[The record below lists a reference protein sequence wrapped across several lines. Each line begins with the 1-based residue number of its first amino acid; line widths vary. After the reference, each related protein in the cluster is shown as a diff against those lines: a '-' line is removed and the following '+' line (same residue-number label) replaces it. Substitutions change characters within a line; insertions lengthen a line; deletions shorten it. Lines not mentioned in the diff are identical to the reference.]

1 MAIAPFTLHCANAR
15 CQSANSSHDAICQ
28 RCGTP
33 IPRRY
38 LWAVGP
44 SEAFPKEV
52 GHLIESRYYVIS
64 DRLVLDTSPGL
75 LPEIPPPEE
84 DLPATFQPY
93 LRLFPHRYAVPQ
105 VYGLLK
111 GLSQPFYLLEG
122 APIYP
127 QNGLAIQPD
136 GSFRRAEGELMPTL
150 GEAWPLATPQRQL
163 GWLWQ
168 LIRLW
173 EPLAQEGVA
182 QTLLNPD
189 LIRVEGS
196 AIRLLALEASDRPE
210 NPPSL
215 DWLGQVWLPWAVTA
229 HTSIAPFLN
238 GLIERLTSGAL
249 SQVEQVLPLLDQA
262 LAIACE
268 GQTMELQVA
277 TCTDPGPQRKQN
289 EDACLPQGGTFRMTR
304 PGIQSITLVCDGLG
318 GHDGGEVAS
327 QLSADSIH
335 RYLQTPANLENTTPG
350 IAMQRAVV
358 KANDQLLKRNND
370 EQRFMRQR
378 MGTTVVMSWVVKHLM
393 YLGHVGDSRIYRVT
407 PAGYTQ
413 LTTDDDVA
421 SQSVSYGQNVY
432 RHAVRPSAAGALTQA
447 LGITDTKHL
456 RPTIQRFFFDDEMLV
471 LLCSDGLS
479 DRNRVAEIWDRILQP
494 VFTNNINVAVS
505 AMQLLEAANQLNGHD
520 NSTIS
525 LVHVK
530 VKEQP
535 VPETQPLLELLPPL
549 PAEESPAEKEPVP
562 SAVAAVPSGRP
573 NPEPSAASSTEQSSA
588 SASKE
593 TSRRKRFI
601 PFLWG
606 MVVLGT
612 LVPVAG
618 FRAQFIQRSP
628 SPTEAAEI
636 ESKRSTRS
644 LSSASRRQRDAE
656 GIQNLVP
663 EPGEFGLELV
673 MPEQAPAQS
682 VDAKE

>member
-15 CQSANSSHDAICQ
+15 CQSANSSHDAICH

-44 SEAFPKEV
+44 SEAFPKQLGE
-52 GHLIESRYYVIS
+52 LIQERYYVIG
-64 DRLVLDTSPGL
+64 DRVVLDTRPGL
-75 LPEIPPPEE
+75 LPDVPPPEE
-84 DLPATFQPY
+84 DFPVEFQPY
-93 LRLFPHRYAVPQ
+93 LRLFAHRYAVPQ
-105 VYGLLK
+105 IYGVLK

-127 QNGLAIQPD
+127 QNGLATEPN
-136 GSFRRAEGELMPTL
+136 GTFRKAEGEMMPTL

-168 LIRLW
+168 IIRLW

-210 NPPSL
+210 HPPTL

-229 HTSIAPFLN
+229 HSSISPFLK
-238 GLIERLTSGAL
+238 GLIERLTGGVLRQAD
-249 SQVEQVLPLLDQA
+249 QVLPLLDQA

-268 GQTMELQVA
+268 GQSMDLQVA
-277 TCTDPGPQRKQN
+277 TCTDSGPQRKQN

-335 RYLQTPANLENTTPG
+335 RYLQTPANLENITPG
-350 IAMQRAVV
+350 IAMQRAVI
-358 KANDQLLKRNND
+358 KANDQLLQRNND
-370 EQRFMRQR
+370 EQRFLRQR
-378 MGTTVVMSWVVKHLM
+378 MGTTVVMSWVVKHLF

-413 LTTDDDVA
+413 LTLDDDVA
-421 SQSVSYGQNVY
+421 SLSVSQGQNVY

-447 LGITDTKHL
+447 LGITDTEHL
-456 RPTIQRFFFDDEMLV
+456 RPTIQRFFFDDEMLL

-525 LVHVK
+525 LVHIK
-530 VKEQP
+530 LKEQP
-535 VPETQPLLELLPPL
+535 LPDSKALKGLLTPWPF
-549 PAEESPAEKEPVP
+549 EEAEKNEASQKPPATTLP
-562 SAVAAVPSGRP
+562 SSRLNAAVLQSPK
-573 NPEPSAASSTEQSSA
+573 ASMA
-588 SASKE
+588 KAKPA
-593 TSRRKRFI
+593 KRGFA
-601 PFLWG
+601 PLAWG
-606 MVVLGT
+606 LLVLGT
-612 LVPVAG
+612 LGTLAG
-618 FRAQFIQRSP
+618 VSYQQLNRESPQR
-628 SPTEAAEI
+628 TEAAEV
-636 ESKRSTRS
+636 ESRPNRGNSSTPQLKMR
-644 LSSASRRQRDAE
+644 AG
-656 GIQNLVP
+656 GINDSEP
-663 EPGEFGLELV
+663 EAGEFELQ
-673 MPEQAPAQS
+673 QAEPSQS
-682 VDAKE
+682 ESGESESP

>member
-15 CQSANSSHDAICQ
+15 CQSANSSHDAICH

-44 SEAFPKEV
+44 SEAFPKQLGE
-52 GHLIESRYYVIS
+52 LIQERYYVIG
-64 DRLVLDTSPGL
+64 DRVVLDTRPGL
-75 LPEIPPPEE
+75 LPDVPPPEE
-84 DLPATFQPY
+84 DLPTEFLPY
-93 LRLFPHRYAVPQ
+93 LRLFAHRYAVPQ
-105 VYGLLK
+105 VYGVLK

-127 QNGLAIQPD
+127 QNGLEIKPD
-136 GSFRRAEGELMPTL
+136 GTFRKAEGEIMPTL

-168 LIRLW
+168 IIRFW

-182 QTLLNPD
+182 QTLLNLD

-210 NPPSL
+210 HPPSL
-215 DWLGQVWLPWAVTA
+215 DGLGQVWLPWAVTA
-229 HTSIAPFLN
+229 HSSISPFLK
-238 GLIERLTSGAL
+238 GLIERLTGGVLKQA
-249 SQVEQVLPLLDQA
+249 EQVLPLLDQA

-268 GQTMELQVA
+268 GQSMDLQVA
-277 TCTDPGPQRKQN
+277 TCTDSGPQRKQN

-335 RYLQTPANLENTTPG
+335 RYLQTPANLEHTTPG

-358 KANDQLLKRNND
+358 QANDRLLQRNND

-378 MGTTVVMSWVVKHLM
+378 MGTTVVMSWVVEHLF

-413 LTTDDDVA
+413 LTLDDDVA
-421 SQSVSYGQNVY
+421 SLSVSQGQNVY

-447 LGITDTKHL
+447 LGITDSEHL
-456 RPTIQRFFFDDEMLV
+456 RPTIQRFFFDDEMLL

-520 NSTIS
+520 NSTIA
-525 LVHVK
+525 LVHIK
-530 VKEQP
+530 LKEQP
-535 VPETQPLLELLPPL
+535 LPNSQAFQGLLAPWPF
-549 PAEESPAEKEPVP
+549 EEAEKNEIDPKASMTTPAP
-562 SAVAAVPSGRP
+562 SSQLGTGAAQSPIAT
-573 NPEPSAASSTEQSSA
+573 AAK
-588 SASKE
+588 SKPA
-593 TSRRKRFI
+593 KKGFA
-601 PFLWG
+601 PLAWG
-606 MVVLGT
+606 LLALGT
-612 LVPVAG
+612 LGTLASVSYQQLNRKSP
-618 FRAQFIQRSP
+618 QR
-628 SPTEAAEI
+628 TEAAEV
-636 ESKRSTRS
+636 ESRLNR
-644 LSSASRRQRDAE
+644 E
-656 GIQNLVP
+656 GLPTPPLKMRTGGLHYSEP
-663 EPGEFGLELV
+663 EAGEFELQPV
-673 MPEQAPAQS
+673 ESSQTVTATDQPES
-682 VDAKE
+682 